1 MTVRNR
7 STVFGLAAIAIALS
21 LFVGCG
27 KKKAESKI
35 EEAQA
40 VKQEADGQRM
50 SVYMPKQYQ
59 QAQRLLDEA
68 VRLKD
73 DGSYDESVTQAE
85 QAIGSFQGSMTQ
97 LATLRTEIDGLWG
110 QIEELR
116 QTIEGHINVAK
127 EQGVVPDTEIE
138 ELNGELYFINDR
150 DDKSLKKPERNGSVE
165 RDFLNTA
172 IEDYGKLAVK
182 TLAASKAHLKPQA
195 EEALTAVRTKWTEA
209 QSLDAETYKPALF
222 AEVKSSVDALNAA
235 ESASNWEEIIDKGDT
250 VSASLDNLLQQ
261 TRIAASDAKVQQ
273 AQTIL
278 DAALQIQAADV
289 TDYAACSP
297 MLARRSSVRRMPK
310 AADRPLRRL
319 APRKKSWRLSKR
331 PMRRLASK
339 RRSVWKP
346 PMPRSRMR
354 SKRKPAHMPP
364 QLSRAPRDWCQPQ
377 KPLLPMNALAM
388 LTKPRK
394 PRKSPRTR
402 PSPKPVRVKPR
413 NF

>member
-1 MTVRNR
+1 MTVCGDR
-7 STVFGLAAIAIALS
+7 SRS
-21 LFVGCG
+21 CG
-27 KKKAESKI
+27 KRS
-35 EEAQA
+35 
-40 VKQEADGQRM
+40 R
-50 SVYMPKQYQ
+50 
-59 QAQRLLDEA
+59 
-68 VRLKD
+68 
-73 DGSYDESVTQAE
+73 
-85 QAIGSFQGSMTQ
+85 AISTS
-97 LATLRTEIDGLWG
+97 
-110 QIEELR
+110 
-116 QTIEGHINVAK
+116 AK

-273 AQTIL
+273 AQTVL

-289 TDYAACSP
+289 TDYARLLTDAGAALKRAKDAQGGGQAAEAFSAAEEV
-297 MLARRSSVRRMPK
+297 LALVEEADAALGEQAQISLE
-310 AADRPLRRL
+310 AADAALQDAIEKEARTYAAATLSSAEGLVSTAKNRSCRMNGL
-319 APRKKSWRLSKR
+319 ATP
-331 PMRRLASK
+331 
-339 RRSVWKP
+339 
-346 PMPRSRMR
+346 
-354 SKRKPAHMPP
+354 
-364 QLSRAPRDWCQPQ
+364 
-377 KPLLPMNALAM
+377 
-388 LTKPRK
+388 TKPRK
-394 PRKSPRTR
+394 PRKSPQTR
-402 PSPKPVRVKPR
+402 PSPRPVRVKPR